1 MRRQRSSSVVT
12 EDRNSLWTA
21 KVFPAF
27 FRLPW
32 RRDVSE
38 DKDVICFMDKLLV
51 VRGTQHLQTLRFIYV
66 LKYTFPAC
74 LL

>member
-1 MRRQRSSSVVT
+1 
-12 EDRNSLWTA
+12 
-21 KVFPAF
+21 
-27 FRLPW
+27 
-32 RRDVSE
+32 
-38 DKDVICFMDKLLV
+38 MDKLLV